1 MNKWYGYL
9 HTNGSIQV
17 KRYLDSR
24 DLQECRESPFVDS
37 YTQPFSAV
45 DRQEAINIA
54 AGKLK

>member
-24 DLQECRESPFVDS
+24 DLQDCDESDFVVS
-37 YTQPFSAV
+37 YTQPFMAI
-45 DRQEAINIA
+45 DREEAISIA